1 MEQVVM
7 DIEKN
12 LNNRPLPFTKLGPD
26 LAKKIQHVSVSSNSF
41 LSGQYVDSMFF
52 GPAAEQGIIETV
64 NSFKNGVAAGY
75 YNLCVFAIKE
85 SIDLIAKPLT
95 HITNLSISSGIFPDL
110 LKIARVVPVFK
121 SGDRRVISN
130 YRPVSVLPIFSNV
143 LERIVYNRLLNYVD
157 RLDILTENQ
166 YGFRKKYSTSL
177 ALLQLYNKISSA
189 IDAVSCR

>member
-1 MEQVVM
+1 
-7 DIEKN
+7 
-12 LNNRPLPFTKLGPD
+12 
-26 LAKKIQHVSVSSNSF
+26 
-41 LSGQYVDSMFF
+41 MFF

-157 RLDILTENQ
+157 GLDILTENQ

-189 IDAVSCR
+189 IDAV

>member
-12 LNNRPLPFTKLGPD
+12 LNNRPLTFTKLGPD

-52 GPAAEQGIIETV
+52 GPAAEQEIIETV

-75 YNLCVFAIKE
+75 DNLGVFAIKE

-110 LKIARVVPVFK
+110 LKIA
-121 SGDRRVISN
+121 
-130 YRPVSVLPIFSNV
+130 
-143 LERIVYNRLLNYVD
+143 
-157 RLDILTENQ
+157 
-166 YGFRKKYSTSL
+166 
-177 ALLQLYNKISSA
+177 
-189 IDAVSCR
+189 